1 MKVLIFYATYGG
13 GHLSAANAMKEAIER
28 KHKDYD
34 IEMCD
39 CMKYLN
45 KVINY
50 LTVKSYEGL
59 AKRMPKVWG
68 AVYKS
73 SRKGP
78 AASFSNSINRLLA
91 NKLRKVNKR
100 N

>member
-13 GHLSAANAMKEAIER
+13 GHLSAANAIKEAIEKNYR
-28 KHKDYD
+28 DYN
-34 IEMCD
+34 IEMYD

-45 KVINY
+45 KAINC

-68 AVYKS
+68 AVYKA

-78 AASFSNSINRLLA
+78 IAGFSNSINKLLA
-91 NKLRKVNKR
+91 NKLREVNK
-100 N
+100 